1 MYMIYFFIC
10 KMEVYMEI
18 NPDEIGARIRQRRKT
33 LALTQTDIKKM
44 TGISS
49 GNMSDIEQGKR
60 LPAAITL
67 IQLSNVLQC
76 SIDYILT
83 GNSPISENQ
92 DLLSFSQGND
102 MLASLIKY
110 FLEMS
115 CDDREELLAIARIKA
130 RKTRRAEEKN
140 AKSSPSDTDE
150 TA

>member
-1 MYMIYFFIC
+1 MYTVNFFIC

-18 NPDEIGARIRQRRKT
+18 NTGEIGARIRQRRKA

-67 IQLSNVLQC
+67 IQLSSALQC
-76 SIDYILT
+76 SVDYILT
-83 GNSPISENQ
+83 GNSPVSENQ
-92 DLLSFSQGND
+92 RALSLSQSNN
-102 MLASLIKY
+102 MLASLIEY
-110 FLEMS
+110 FSVMS

-130 RKTRRAEEKN
+130 QKARRTEEKT
-140 AKSSPSDTDE
+140 AKSSASGTDE
-150 TA
+150 TS